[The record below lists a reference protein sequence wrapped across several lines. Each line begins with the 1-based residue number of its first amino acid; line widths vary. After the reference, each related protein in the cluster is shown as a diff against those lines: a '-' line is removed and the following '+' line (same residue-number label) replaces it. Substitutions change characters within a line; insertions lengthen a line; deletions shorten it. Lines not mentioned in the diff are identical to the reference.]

1 MSKHENQATP
11 VEVTALPISEAEV
24 RRRNQYRS
32 GIWVE
37 EPAKGIFT
45 ALATKRLEKVNLA
58 MGHQTDRPTT
68 CVIVNAPGG
77 NGFYLIPGVK
87 HQESLDVRYQ
97 ESRVVINLV
106 KLFTL
111 LEKRVPSGLREFY
124 PLEYV
129 KHTVRFEGQEYRALW
144 LAAKRTATKRIKST
158 KSKKARGA
166 RKSIAKTQE
175 APSEAV

>member
-1 MSKHENQATP
+1 MSKHENQVLP

-37 EPAKGIFT
+37 EPAMGVFT
-45 ALATKRLEKVNLA
+45 ALGTKRFEKVNLS
-58 MGHQTDRPTT
+58 MGHQTDRPTN
-68 CVIVNAPGG
+68 CMIVNAPDG
-77 NGFYLIPGVK
+77 NGFYLIPGLK
-87 HQESLDVRYQ
+87 HEQSLDVRY
-97 ESRVVINLV
+97 EDGRAVINLI

-129 KHTVRFEGQEYRALW
+129 KHPVRFEGQEYRALW
-144 LAAKRTATKRIKST
+144 LAAKRTATKRIKS
-158 KSKKARGA
+158 SKPKRGSRA
-166 RKSIAKTQE
+166 RKSVAKSPEVPAQI
-175 APSEAV
+175 